1 MQEKSHTRSLTH
13 PFKSAIPAP
22 ARCSTGLIILPSRPA
37 LTLGNILG
45 RRSVKELK
53 TKGQSNNSY
62 SLTPYASCLD
72 ILAEFRSTWQ
82 TDTHTDEPLVVWI
95 TNPLSHTKINPSYFF
110 ARGFSVVHTLFLES
124 PHVQRTLPTLID
136 RRRRIAAI
144 ILDGYPR
151 DRVVLQL
158 ARRWLKL
165 PCENAV
171 VSADTLEAQRNKNS
185 SERTSQPSSNRLF
198 IMTRSDTH
206 AGFLQ

>member
-1 MQEKSHTRSLTH
+1 MWR
-13 PFKSAIPAP
+13 
-22 ARCSTGLIILPSRPA
+22 
-37 LTLGNILG
+37 
-45 RRSVKELK
+45 
-53 TKGQSNNSY
+53 
-62 SLTPYASCLD
+62 
-72 ILAEFRSTWQ
+72 
-82 TDTHTDEPLVVWI
+82 TDNHTDEPFFVWI
-95 TNPLSHTKINPSYFF
+95 TNPSTHTKINPSHFF

-124 PHVQRTLPTLID
+124 PHVQRTLPTLTD

-171 VSADTLEAQRNKNS
+171 VSADTLEAQRNRSN
-185 SERTSQPSSNRLF
+185 SERTSHPRHNRLF

-206 AGFLQ
+206 AEFLQ